1 MNIGIIGTGNV
12 GATLVRKLTRAGH
25 AVQMANA
32 RGPKTLQLLARE
44 AGALAATVA
53 DAVQGVDIVILSIPF
68 AELPRLQPV
77 ISRLPGHVVVADTS
91 NYYPVRDGH
100 IPAID
105 RGQIESEWVS
115 QQIGHPVIKA
125 WNNVLADVLANKG
138 QPAGTLGRIAL
149 SVAGDDP
156 AAKAEVSALV
166 DDTGFDAIDAGPIA
180 ESWRQQ
186 PITRAY
192 CSALPA
198 DQLRAALAAADRARA
213 PLLREEMVKAYMA
226 LGERITAEDIARLHR
241 EAAARG

>member
-1 MNIGIIGTGNV
+1 MNIGIIGTGNI
-12 GATLVRKLTRAGH
+12 GATLVRKLARAGH

-32 RGPKTLQLLARE
+32 RGPQTLQFLARE
-44 AGALAATVA
+44 AGARAVTVA
-53 DAVQGVDIVILSIPF
+53 DAVQGVDIVIVSIPF
-68 AELPRLQPV
+68 AQLPRLQPL
-77 ISRLPGHVVVADTS
+77 ISRVPAHIVVADTS
-91 NYYPVRDGH
+91 NYYPVRDGQ

-105 RGQIESEWVS
+105 SGQVESEWVS

-125 WNNVLADVLANKG
+125 WNNVLAEVLADKG

-156 AAKAEVSALV
+156 AAKAAVSSLV
-166 DDTGFDAIDAGPIA
+166 DESGFDAIDAGSIA

-226 LGERITAEDIARLHR
+226 LGDRIIAEDIARLHR
-241 EAAARG
+241 EAIARG